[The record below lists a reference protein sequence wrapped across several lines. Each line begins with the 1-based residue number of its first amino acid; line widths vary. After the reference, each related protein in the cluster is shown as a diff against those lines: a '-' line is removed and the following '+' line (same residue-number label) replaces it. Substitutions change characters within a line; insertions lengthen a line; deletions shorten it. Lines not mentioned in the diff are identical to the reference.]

1 MRLWLRDSERLPDP
15 PPMKTDD
22 RAALAVG
29 TVVWLVVA
37 VVSIVISEPLGRSG
51 HGWVVVMAIVGIVLG
66 LIGLAYAQVRRS
78 RSARRNTERR

>member
-37 VVSIVISEPLGRSG
+37 VVSIVISEPLGQSG
-51 HGWVVVMAIVGIVLG
+51 HGWVVDMAIVGIVLG

-78 RSARRNTERR
+78 RSARRNAERR